1 MFKIVVIAILLI
13 NSIFWGFYPSSS
25 VSIHQK
31 IVDKLGLNIKLT
43 YAHNGLRI
51 INRKLI
57 KDFIYPIKNSD
68 MNH

>member
-43 YAHNGLRI
+43 YIFNIFIGLFFYILAILVSHNVI
-51 INRKLI
+51 V
-57 KDFIYPIKNSD
+57 
-68 MNH
+68 

>member
-43 YAHNGLRI
+43 YIFNIFIGLFFYILAILVSHNI
-51 INRKLI
+51 IV
-57 KDFIYPIKNSD
+57 
-68 MNH
+68 

>member
-31 IVDKLGLNIKLT
+31 IVDRLGLNIKLT
-43 YAHNGLRI
+43 YIFNIFIGLFFYILAILVSHNVI
-51 INRKLI
+51 V
-57 KDFIYPIKNSD
+57 
-68 MNH
+68 